1 MTRLLYLDNFRGIA
15 FILMIIHHIFYF
27 YDVSNNY
34 STSYASNMFIDN
46 SGLIARSIF
55 IFLAGISLS
64 FITNKKQD
72 DIKNSNK
79 KQDDFKISLK
89 KRLKRSLEIMMHAA
103 IISLI
108 TYIFHPNLF
117 VRFGILHF
125 IALTTFLLS
134 FIAPY
139 PKLAL
144 LLFVFSIF
152 YTPPKINPFVDTITG
167 ASLHFNMMD
176 WFPLKPW
183 ISIMLSGLIIG
194 HNTNLTVFAPYF
206 SANNIITRIGQN
218 SLELYTAH
226 VLLLIL
232 VYSLKK

>member
-1 MTRLLYLDNFRGIA
+1 MTRLLYLDNLRGIA

-27 YDVSNNY
+27 NDLSNNY
-34 STSYASNMFIDN
+34 STSYASNLFVN
-46 SGLIARSIF
+46 KSGFVSRSLF

-64 FITNKKQD
+64 FVGNKKQD
-72 DIKNSNK
+72 KI
-79 KQDDFKISLK
+79 KISLK
-89 KRLKRSLEIMMHAA
+89 KRFKRSLEIAIHAA

-108 TYIFHPNLF
+108 TYIYYPDYF

-125 IALTTFLLS
+125 IALATFLLS

-139 PKLAL
+139 PKLTL
-144 LLFVFSIF
+144 LLLVFSIF
-152 YTPPKINPFVDTITG
+152 YNPPKINPFVDTITG
-167 ASLHFNMMD
+167 ASLNSNMMD

-183 ISIMLSGLIIG
+183 ISLMLSGLIVG

-226 VLLLIL
+226 VLLLIF